1 MSASDILRFALN
13 DRIND
18 APIGPSRVPLHLLG
32 QFQSEVEDFLKG
44 STKEIDPDQVL
55 VSIEEG
61 SLAIVVSGLLAAN
74 GLWADMGYLQNP
86 AALGLLDPKRA
97 AVVERWQASARK
109 NPYRSYALA
118 NSSNTVSIRVDAGSD
133 FHDQV
138 EAIWMPVEKFLQGTV
153 VDMGGTTKPNIHLK
167 LDDGKTLTI
176 AATQQLIAGEKT
188 NRLYRPA
195 LLRASAEENLKSGEL
210 RNLTLLAFDASQP
223 QWDGTAFDALVQKGT
238 KAWSDVPENWLETLR
253 GHHR

>member
-1 MSASDILRFALN
+1 MSASDTLRFALN

-18 APIGPSRVPLHLLG
+18 VLIGPSHVPLRLLG
-32 QFQSEVEDFLKG
+32 QFQGEVEDFLKG
-44 STKEIDPDQVL
+44 SAKEIDPDEVII
-55 VSIEEG
+55 SIEEG
-61 SLAIVVSGLLAAN
+61 SLAIVASGLLVAT
-74 GLWADMGYLQNP
+74 GLWTDVGHLRNP

-97 AVVERWQASARK
+97 AVIERWQASARK
-109 NPYRSYALA
+109 NPHRSYALA
-118 NSSNTVSIRVDAGSD
+118 DAGSTLSIRVDANSD

-153 VDMGGTTKPNIHLK
+153 MDMGGAAKPNVHLK

-195 LLRASAEENLKSGEL
+195 LLRVSAEENLQSGEL
-210 RNLTLLAFDASQP
+210 RNPTLLAFDASQP
-223 QWDGTAFDALVQKGT
+223 HWDAAAFDTLVQKGT
-238 KAWSDVPENWLETLR
+238 KAWSNVPAN
-253 GHHR
+253 